1 MKTNF
6 RKSIA
11 MIVCVCFLF
20 TGLVGNYVYA
30 ESTTGTSNMKIV
42 QNDDN
47 ICKVVGEYDEGT
59 AYAILNKNTNEVTLE
74 TVEKSKNKIFGFGK
88 GKSKKY
94 KVKVDKSNSEELT
107 ATIVDEETKQEHK
120 LSRSK
125 SKVKAQAP
133 LVIPLAFGV
142 AELIAFLL
150 ACAATITIAGV
161 VYYAATDIAE
171 KLRRKKEYNYYA
183 AALNSDKTEVFIAG
197 PYPND
202 AAAFTAVRAGA
213 NVFAI
218 TDAKAQQAAT
228 RGGNGTP
235 IWHGAYLKGE
245 GYMSHYHPTMFG
257 VKVDGVHCW
266 Y

>member
-94 KVKVDKSNSEELT
+94 KVKVDKSNSEELS

-161 VYYAATDIAE
+161 TYYAATTIAE
-171 KLRRKKEYNYYA
+171 KLRRNKTYNYYA
-183 AALNSDKTEVFIAG
+183 AALDKNKTDVYIAG

-202 AAAFTAVRAGA
+202 AAAFAAVKAGGS
-213 NVFAI
+213 VFAI
-218 TDAKAQQAAT
+218 TDAKAEQAAR

-235 IWHGAYLKGE
+235 MWHLAHGSGD
-245 GYMSHYHPTMFG
+245 GFMNHYHPTMYG
-257 VKVDGVHCW
+257 VKIEGIHCW

>member
-59 AYAILNKNTNEVTLE
+59 AYATLNKNTNEVTLE

-183 AALNSDKTEVFIAG
+183 AALDQNKTDVYIAG

-202 AAAFTAVRAGA
+202 AAAFAAVRAGG

-218 TDAKAQQAAT
+218 SNAKANEAA
-228 RGGNGTP
+228 RKGGNGVAYGG
-235 IWHGAYLKGE
+235 WAHGSGDGWLP
-245 GYMSHYHPTMFG
+245 HYHPMANG
-257 VKVDGVHCW
+257 VQLKPHCW
-266 Y
+266 F